1 MPLVL
6 TPEQTAEH
14 LQMSRN
20 AVYALLRQGKL
31 PGKKIGGIWRVPI
44 VALEEFLRQPDP
56 LPAPEKTATKRPKA
70 TRSSRSLK

>member
-44 VALEEFLRQPDP
+44 VALEEFLRQPDV
-56 LPAPEKTATKRPKA
+56 PATQPPARLPKA
-70 TRSSRSLK
+70 PRKARVLK

>member
-44 VALEEFLRQPDP
+44 VALEEFLRQPDV
-56 LPAPEKTATKRPKA
+56 PAMKASARRPKT

>member
-44 VALEEFLRQPDP
+44 VALEEFLRQPDV
-56 LPAPEKTATKRPKA
+56 PATKVPAKRPKVA
-70 TRSSRSLK
+70 RKTRVLK

>member
-44 VALEEFLRQPDP
+44 VALEEFLRQPDVP
-56 LPAPEKTATKRPKA
+56 VTQPPAKLPKA
-70 TRSSRSLK
+70 PRKTRVLK

>member
-44 VALEEFLRQPDP
+44 VALEEFLRQPDVSATKA
-56 LPAPEKTATKRPKA
+56 PAKRPKA
-70 TRSSRSLK
+70 ARKTRVLK

>member
-44 VALEEFLRQPDP
+44 VALEEFLRQPDVP
-56 LPAPEKTATKRPKA
+56 VTKASAKRPKA
-70 TRSSRSLK
+70 TRSSP